1 VPNLPETTA
10 VAGLS
15 WTAARDWRVN
25 LDLQWVG
32 ERYVLNPRFAA
43 AQAKVDGYLLVNGRF
58 GLPLARLGLGVDG
71 EIFLVGENLADE
83 EYEYRIGYPM
93 PGRAVNLG
101 LELSF

>member
-1 VPNLPETTA
+1 
-10 VAGLS
+10 
-15 WTAARDWRVN
+15 
-25 LDLQWVG
+25 
-32 ERYVLNPRFAA
+32 
-43 AQAKVDGYLLVNGRF
+43 LLVNGRV